1 MVSSLA
7 IQSHFRI
14 IERPHFQELDYSEYE
29 GCRPADCLWNKWGGG
44 TYNLKLY
51 MVCPYTVHL
60 LGQHRRATI
69 IDLLVLKKLALIAVY
84 VKTVDLFV
92 HVRQ

>member
-1 MVSSLA
+1 
-7 IQSHFRI
+7 
-14 IERPHFQELDYSEYE
+14 
-29 GCRPADCLWNKWGGG
+29 
-44 TYNLKLY
+44 